1 MLAKLLELGLVNK
14 IMYKYI
20 LTVRVNGEAVKT
32 AVFADSTFHAQLI
45 CKYLFGVNNVLTS
58 ASKVANEDDS
68 VGMLDEVASFI
79 KPIKPLTTQQARV
92 AGLKRQKDTI
102 TKQLKAERDR
112 QKIVKAQQQ
121 IFNLSR

>member
-1 MLAKLLELGLVNK
+1 
-14 IMYKYI
+14 MYKYI
-20 LTVRVNGEAVKT
+20 LTVRVNGEAMKT

-45 CKYLFGVNNVLTS
+45 CKYLFGINNVLTS

-92 AGLKRQKDTI
+92 AGLKRQKDAI
-102 TKQLKAERDR
+102 TKQLKAERDK
-112 QKIVKAQQQ
+112 QKLVKAQQR